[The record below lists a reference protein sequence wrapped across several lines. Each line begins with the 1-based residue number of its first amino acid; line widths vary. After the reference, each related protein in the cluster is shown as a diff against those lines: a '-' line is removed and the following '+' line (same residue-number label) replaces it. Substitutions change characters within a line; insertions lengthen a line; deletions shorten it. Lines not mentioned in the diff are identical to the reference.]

1 MKSKFEKFFCPPF
14 GELRCININGIYFD
28 CSNEKTLLT
37 LAKQRIRQKKLNN
50 SYQTLTIENHS

>member
-1 MKSKFEKFFCPPF
+1 MKLKFEKFYYPQC
-14 GELRCININGIYFD
+14 GELHYININGIYID
-28 CSNEKTLLT
+28 CRNEKTLLT